1 MKINVIGVP
10 LNLGCDRVGV
20 ELGPN
25 KLREFGLIEV
35 IRANGHKTFDLGN
48 LYVPPVT
55 VADKYAS
62 HNHMKYLDA
71 IVEVNNNLA
80 EVVYNTL
87 EGGGFP
93 IVIGGDHS
101 LGLGSAS
108 GVGNFFYDFGIIWI
122 DAHGDI
128 NTPETS
134 PSGNIHGM
142 PLSALM
148 GKGDEELV
156 NLYSPGNKVNPDN
169 VYLIGT
175 RELDKGE
182 KDLIRHEHLNVYNME
197 TIWTRDT
204 EFIIED
210 IRQKLL
216 ASKVKNIHLSI
227 DIDSI
232 DPKFAPGTGTTV
244 SGGLTVEKF
253 YELIEGILSLNVV
266 KSIDLVELN
275 PLLDDKRG
283 STSRLCI
290 DIIDF
295 ITKRI

>member
-10 LNLGCDRVGV
+10 LNLGCDRAGV
-20 ELGPN
+20 ELAPN
-25 KLREFGLIEV
+25 RLREFGLLEV

-62 HNHMKYLDA
+62 HTRMKYLDA

-93 IVIGGDHS
+93 IIIGGDHS
-101 LGLGSAS
+101 SALGSAS

-128 NTPETS
+128 NTSETS

-148 GKGDEELV
+148 GKGDDELV

-169 VYLIGT
+169 VFLIGT

-182 KDLIRHEHLNVYNME
+182 KDLIKHEHLNVYNME

-232 DPKFAPGTGTTV
+232 DPQFAPGTGTTV
-244 SGGLTVEKF
+244 GGGLTVEKF
-253 YELIEGILSLNVV
+253 YEIINGILSLNVV

-275 PLLDDKRG
+275 PLLDDKKS
-283 STSRLCI
+283 STVRLCI